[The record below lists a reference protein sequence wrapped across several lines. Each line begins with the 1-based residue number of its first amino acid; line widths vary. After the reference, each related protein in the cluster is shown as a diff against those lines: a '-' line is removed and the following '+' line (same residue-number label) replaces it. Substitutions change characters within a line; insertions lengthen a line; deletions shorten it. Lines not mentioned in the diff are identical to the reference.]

1 MTVFTLAPILQ
12 SITSPGS
19 TGDVG
24 DRQSFVKGMKLFPA
38 RFKFLT
44 LTRSSRLSSWCL
56 ALLALSVA
64 VPAGCS
70 FEPPLKVPPAPIVR
84 SYTAG
89 SAPKKIAA
97 ISGVGAAGH
106 AQAFAY
112 GAKVESRWWKLYNS
126 KTIDMLVHRAIVHSP
141 TLMAAAATL
150 QEAHENLKSV
160 EGLFFP
166 QLGLSTIGQRQ
177 RQSGAG
183 FGGPTRIYSLYTG
196 DLQVSYNPDI
206 FGLNR
211 IVMHSF
217 KAQEDEQRYALQE
230 AYLTLEGN
238 TVTTAIQVASL
249 ESRVNTTESLVL
261 SEENILK
268 IVRRQYHL
276 GAVTYLDVVN
286 QESQVAATQA
296 TLPPLKQ
303 ALSAA
308 RHALAV
314 LLGRIPSQ
322 AHIPNLNL
330 NLLNLPASLPVSMP
344 SALVHQRPDILSAE
358 AQLMAGDAQVGE
370 AVAEMYPLIQISGN
384 IGFENGRI
392 ANFFD
397 ASSLIWSVAGGLT
410 QTIFDG
416 GTLQANKRAAEAALR
431 AVVADYQSTI
441 LNDFAQVAN
450 ALRAVQND
458 AQTLQYEQQ
467 AYVSARRAYKLA
479 RWEYKA
485 GSVDYTTLLIAQV
498 QYQQSRLAVVSA
510 RSKRYVDTAALFVAM
525 GGGWWPKEYRTVHKH
540 SAVEVSKTRMTR
552 PAATTQPTVKK

>member
-1 MTVFTLAPILQ
+1 
-12 SITSPGS
+12 
-19 TGDVG
+19 
-24 DRQSFVKGMKLFPA
+24 MKLLPA
-38 RFKFLT
+38 RFNLLT
-44 LTRSSRLSSWCL
+44 SRRIGRLSSWRL
-56 ALLALSVA
+56 ALIALGVA

-70 FEPPLKVPPAPIVR
+70 FEPPLKVPPAPLVK

-89 SAPKKIAA
+89 SSPTKIAA
-97 ISGVGAAGH
+97 ISGVGAAGQ

-126 KTIDMLVHRAIVHSP
+126 RAIDRLVHRAIINSP
-141 TLMAAAATL
+141 TLTAAAATL

-160 EGLFFP
+160 EGLFYP
-166 QLGLSTIGQRQ
+166 QLGLSTTGQRQ

-196 DLQVSYNPDI
+196 ELQVSYDPDI

-211 IVMHSF
+211 IVMHSY
-217 KAQEDEQRYALQE
+217 KAQEDQQRYALQE

-249 ESRVNTTESLVL
+249 EARVKTTESLVRN
-261 SEENILK
+261 EAYILK
-268 IVRRQYHL
+268 IVRQQYHL

-296 TLPPLKQ
+296 TLPPLEQ
-303 ALSAA
+303 SLSAA

-322 AHIPNLNL
+322 ARIPSLNL

-358 AQLMAGDAQVGE
+358 AQLRAGDAQVGE
-370 AVAEMYPLIQISGN
+370 AVAKMYPLIQITGD

-416 GTLQANKRAAEAALR
+416 GTLRANKRAAEAALQ
-431 AVVADYQSTI
+431 AVIADYRYTIINDFSQVAD
-441 LNDFAQVAN
+441 
-450 ALRAVQND
+450 ALRAVQHD
-458 AQTLQYEQQ
+458 AQTLRYEQQ
-467 AYVSARRAYKLA
+467 AYVAARRAYQLA

-485 GSVDYTTLLIAQV
+485 GSVDYTTFLTAQV
-498 QYQQSRLAVVSA
+498 QYQQSSLAVVTAQSQ
-510 RSKRYVDTAALFVAM
+510 RYADTAALFVAM
-525 GGGWWPKEYRTVHKH
+525 GGGWWPKQYRTVHRH
-540 SAVEVSKTRMTR
+540 SVVEVSKTPMTR
-552 PAATTQPTVKK
+552 PAATQPTVKK